1 MKNLKKASGIF
12 SVLGLSLILFS
23 GCGDE
28 SAVAGSQEKS
38 QKTRITFF
46 AAASM
51 TETLSSVA
59 EKYQKEH
66 PDVDIVFS
74 FDSSGTL
81 KTQIQEGADCDLF
94 ISAAPKQMNA
104 LDASCDAEKNP
115 DGLDKNSGKAAP
127 GADYVLSDTRV
138 NLLEN
143 KVVLAVPDG
152 NPKNIGSFAELVN
165 SLNEGRVLLAIG
177 NSDVPVGQYTQKLFA
192 YYGLNMDD
200 LYRSKTLTVGNNVKE
215 ITTQVKEGVAD
226 AGIIYSTD
234 AYSAGLTFVD
244 TANTEMVGKVVYPV
258 AVLKQSK
265 HQKEA
270 RDIVN
275 YLKNDESRRIFE
287 SVGFTVLNLD
297 SPSE

>member
-81 KTQIQEGADCDLF
+81 KTQIVEGAYCDIF
-94 ISAAPKQMNA
+94 MSASTKQMN
-104 LDASCDAEKNP
+104 E
-115 DGLDKNSGKAAP
+115 LDKNSGKAAP

>member
-1 MKNLKKASGIF
+1 MIMKNLKKASGIF

-28 SAVAGSQEKS
+28 SAVEGSQEKS

-81 KTQIQEGADCDLF
+81 KTQIVEGAYCDIF
-94 ISAAPKQMNA
+94 MSASTKQMN
-104 LDASCDAEKNP
+104 E
-115 DGLDKNSGKAAP
+115 LDKNSGKAAP

-234 AYSAGLTFVD
+234 AYSAGLAFVD

-258 AVLKQSK
+258 AVLKQSR

>member
-1 MKNLKKASGIF
+1 MIMKNLKKASGIF

-81 KTQIQEGADCDLF
+81 KTQIVEGAYCDIF
-94 ISAAPKQMNA
+94 MSASTKQMN
-104 LDASCDAEKNP
+104 E
-115 DGLDKNSGKAAP
+115 LDKNSGKAAP

-297 SPSE
+297 SPGE

>member
-1 MKNLKKASGIF
+1 MIMKNLKKASGIF

-28 SAVAGSQEKS
+28 SAVAGSKEKS

-81 KTQIQEGADCDLF
+81 KTQIVEGAYCDIF
-94 ISAAPKQMNA
+94 MSASTKQMN
-104 LDASCDAEKNP
+104 E
-115 DGLDKNSGKAAP
+115 LDKNSGKAAP

-297 SPSE
+297 SPGE

>member
-28 SAVAGSQEKS
+28 SAVEGSQEKS

-81 KTQIQEGADCDLF
+81 KTQIVEGAYCDIF
-94 ISAAPKQMNA
+94 MSASTKQMN
-104 LDASCDAEKNP
+104 E
-115 DGLDKNSGKAAP
+115 LDKNSGKAAP

>member
-1 MKNLKKASGIF
+1 MIMKNLTKASGLF
-12 SVLGLSLILFS
+12 SVLGLFMILLS

-28 SAVAGSQEKS
+28 SAFEGSQDKS

-51 TETLSSVA
+51 TETLSAVA

-81 KTQIQEGADCDLF
+81 KTQIIEGAYCDIF
-94 ISAAPKQMNA
+94 MSASTKQMN
-104 LDASCDAEKNP
+104 E
-115 DGLDKNSGKAAP
+115 LDKNSGKAAP
-127 GADYVLSDTRV
+127 GSDYVQSDTRI

-143 KVVLAVPDG
+143 KVVLAVPEG
-152 NPKNIGSFAELVN
+152 NPKNIGSFAELVK
-165 SLNEGRVLLAIG
+165 SLNEGGVLLAIG

-215 ITTQVKEGVAD
+215 ITSQVKEGVAD

-287 SVGFTVLNLD
+287 SVGFTFINQD
-297 SPSE
+297 SSAEAR

>member
-1 MKNLKKASGIF
+1 MIMKNLKKASGIF

-28 SAVAGSQEKS
+28 SAVEGSQEKS
-38 QKTRITFF
+38 QKNRITFF

-81 KTQIQEGADCDLF
+81 KTQIVEGAYCDIF
-94 ISAAPKQMNA
+94 MSASTKQMN
-104 LDASCDAEKNP
+104 E
-115 DGLDKNSGKAAP
+115 LDKNSGKAAP

-143 KVVLAVPDG
+143 KVVLAVPNG

-165 SLNEGRVLLAIG
+165 SLNEGMVLLAIG

-200 LYRSKTLTVGNNVKE
+200 LYRSKTITVGNNVKE

-297 SPSE
+297 SPGE

>member
-1 MKNLKKASGIF
+1 MIMKNLKKASGIF

-81 KTQIQEGADCDLF
+81 KTQIVEGAYCDIF
-94 ISAAPKQMNA
+94 MSASTKQMN
-104 LDASCDAEKNP
+104 E
-115 DGLDKNSGKAAP
+115 LDKNSGKAAP

-287 SVGFTVLNLD
+287 SVGFTVLNQD
-297 SPSE
+297 SPGE

>member
-1 MKNLKKASGIF
+1 MIMKNLKKASGIF

-81 KTQIQEGADCDLF
+81 KTQIVEGAYCDIF
-94 ISAAPKQMNA
+94 MSASTKQMN
-104 LDASCDAEKNP
+104 E
-115 DGLDKNSGKAAP
+115 LDKNSGKAAP

-165 SLNEGRVLLAIG
+165 SLNGGRVLLAIG

-258 AVLKQSK
+258 AVLKQSR

-287 SVGFTVLNLD
+287 SVGFTILNLD

>member
-81 KTQIQEGADCDLF
+81 KTQIVEGAYCDIF
-94 ISAAPKQMNA
+94 MSASTKQMN
-104 LDASCDAEKNP
+104 E
-115 DGLDKNSGKAAP
+115 LDKNSGKAAP

-258 AVLKQSK
+258 AVLKQSR

-275 YLKNDESRRIFE
+275 YLRNDESRRIFE

>member
-1 MKNLKKASGIF
+1 MIMKNLKKASGIF

-81 KTQIQEGADCDLF
+81 KTQIVEGAYCDIF
-94 ISAAPKQMNA
+94 MSASTKQMN
-104 LDASCDAEKNP
+104 E
-115 DGLDKNSGKAAP
+115 LDKNSGKAAP

-215 ITTQVKEGVAD
+215 ITTQVKEGMAD

-258 AVLKQSK
+258 AVLKQSR

-287 SVGFTVLNLD
+287 SVGFTVLNQD

>member
-1 MKNLKKASGIF
+1 MIMKNLEKASGIF

-81 KTQIQEGADCDLF
+81 KTQIVEGAYCDIF
-94 ISAAPKQMNA
+94 MSASTKQMN
-104 LDASCDAEKNP
+104 E
-115 DGLDKNSGKAAP
+115 LDKNSGKAAP

>member
-1 MKNLKKASGIF
+1 MIMKNLKKASGIF

-28 SAVAGSQEKS
+28 SAVAGSKEKS

-81 KTQIQEGADCDLF
+81 KTQIVEGAYCDIF
-94 ISAAPKQMNA
+94 MSASTKQMN
-104 LDASCDAEKNP
+104 E
-115 DGLDKNSGKAAP
+115 LDKNSGKAAP

-287 SVGFTVLNLD
+287 SVGFTVLNQD

>member
-1 MKNLKKASGIF
+1 MIMKNLKKALGIF

-81 KTQIQEGADCDLF
+81 KTQIVEGAYCDIF
-94 ISAAPKQMNA
+94 MSASTKQMN
-104 LDASCDAEKNP
+104 E
-115 DGLDKNSGKAAP
+115 LDKNSGKAAP

-165 SLNEGRVLLAIG
+165 SLNGGRVLLAIG

>member
-1 MKNLKKASGIF
+1 MIMKNLKKASGIF

-28 SAVAGSQEKS
+28 SAVEGSQEKS

-81 KTQIQEGADCDLF
+81 KTQIVEGAYCDIF
-94 ISAAPKQMNA
+94 MSASTKQMN
-104 LDASCDAEKNP
+104 E
-115 DGLDKNSGKAAP
+115 LDKNSGKAAP

-258 AVLKQSK
+258 AVLKQSR

>member
-1 MKNLKKASGIF
+1 MIMKNLKKASGIF

-81 KTQIQEGADCDLF
+81 KTQIVEGAYCDIF
-94 ISAAPKQMNA
+94 MSASTKQMN
-104 LDASCDAEKNP
+104 E
-115 DGLDKNSGKAAP
+115 LDKNSGKTAP

>member
-1 MKNLKKASGIF
+1 MIMKNLKKASGIF

-28 SAVAGSQEKS
+28 SAVAGSKEKS

-81 KTQIQEGADCDLF
+81 KTQIVEGAYCDIF
-94 ISAAPKQMNA
+94 MSASTKQMN
-104 LDASCDAEKNP
+104 E
-115 DGLDKNSGKAAP
+115 LDKNSGKAAP

-165 SLNEGRVLLAIG
+165 SLNGGRVLLAIG

-200 LYRSKTLTVGNNVKE
+200 LYRSKTLTIGNNVKE

>member
-1 MKNLKKASGIF
+1 MIMKNLKKASGIF

-28 SAVAGSQEKS
+28 SAVAGSKEKS

-81 KTQIQEGADCDLF
+81 KTQIVEGAYCDIF
-94 ISAAPKQMNA
+94 MSASTKQMN
-104 LDASCDAEKNP
+104 E
-115 DGLDKNSGKAAP
+115 LDKNSGKAAP

>member
-1 MKNLKKASGIF
+1 MIMKNLKKASGIF

-81 KTQIQEGADCDLF
+81 KTQIVEGAYCDIF
-94 ISAAPKQMNA
+94 MSASTKQMN
-104 LDASCDAEKNP
+104 E
-115 DGLDKNSGKAAP
+115 LDKNSGKAAP

-258 AVLKQSK
+258 AVLKQSR

-275 YLKNDESRRIFE
+275 YLRNDESRRIFE

>member
-28 SAVAGSQEKS
+28 SAVEGSKEKS

-81 KTQIQEGADCDLF
+81 KTQIVEGAYCDIF
-94 ISAAPKQMNA
+94 MSASTKQMN
-104 LDASCDAEKNP
+104 E
-115 DGLDKNSGKAAP
+115 LDKNSGKAAP

-200 LYRSKTLTVGNNVKE
+200 LYRSKTITVGNNVKE

>member
-28 SAVAGSQEKS
+28 SAVEGSQEKS

-81 KTQIQEGADCDLF
+81 KTQIVEGAYCDIF
-94 ISAAPKQMNA
+94 MSASTKQMN
-104 LDASCDAEKNP
+104 E
-115 DGLDKNSGKAAP
+115 LDKNSGKAAP

-297 SPSE
+297 SPGE

>member
-81 KTQIQEGADCDLF
+81 KTQIVEGAYCDIF
-94 ISAAPKQMNA
+94 MSASTKQMN
-104 LDASCDAEKNP
+104 E
-115 DGLDKNSGKAAP
+115 LDKNSGKAAP

-297 SPSE
+297 SPGE

>member
-1 MKNLKKASGIF
+1 MIMKNLKKASGIF

-81 KTQIQEGADCDLF
+81 KTQIVEGAYCDIF
-94 ISAAPKQMNA
+94 MSASTKQMN
-104 LDASCDAEKNP
+104 E
-115 DGLDKNSGKAAP
+115 LDKNSGKAAP

-287 SVGFTVLNLD
+287 SVGFTILNLD

>member
-1 MKNLKKASGIF
+1 MIMKNLKKASGIF

-28 SAVAGSQEKS
+28 SAVEGSQEKS

-81 KTQIQEGADCDLF
+81 KTQIVEGAYCDIF
-94 ISAAPKQMNA
+94 MSASTKQMN
-104 LDASCDAEKNP
+104 E
-115 DGLDKNSGKAAP
+115 LDKNSGKAAP

-297 SPSE
+297 SPGE

>member
-1 MKNLKKASGIF
+1 MIMKNLKKASGIF
-12 SVLGLSLILFS
+12 SVLGLSLTLFS

-81 KTQIQEGADCDLF
+81 KTQIVEGAYCDIF
-94 ISAAPKQMNA
+94 MSASTKQMN
-104 LDASCDAEKNP
+104 E
-115 DGLDKNSGKAAP
+115 LDKNSGKAAP

-165 SLNEGRVLLAIG
+165 SLNGGRVLLAIG

>member
-1 MKNLKKASGIF
+1 MIMKNLKKASGIF

-81 KTQIQEGADCDLF
+81 KTQIVEGAYCDIF
-94 ISAAPKQMNA
+94 MSASTKQMN
-104 LDASCDAEKNP
+104 E
-115 DGLDKNSGKAAP
+115 LDKNSGKAAP

-215 ITTQVKEGVAD
+215 ITTQVKEGMAD

>member
-1 MKNLKKASGIF
+1 MIMKNLKKASGIF

-28 SAVAGSQEKS
+28 SAVEGSQEKS

-81 KTQIQEGADCDLF
+81 KTQIVEGAYCDIF
-94 ISAAPKQMNA
+94 MSASTKQMN
-104 LDASCDAEKNP
+104 E
-115 DGLDKNSGKAAP
+115 LDKNSGKAAP

-165 SLNEGRVLLAIG
+165 SLNGGRVLLAIG

-297 SPSE
+297 SPGE

>member
-1 MKNLKKASGIF
+1 MIMKNLKKASGIF

-28 SAVAGSQEKS
+28 SAVAGSKEKS

-81 KTQIQEGADCDLF
+81 KTQIVEGAYCDIF
-94 ISAAPKQMNA
+94 MSASTKQMN
-104 LDASCDAEKNP
+104 E
-115 DGLDKNSGKAAP
+115 LDKNSGKAAP

-165 SLNEGRVLLAIG
+165 SLNGGRVLLAIG

-258 AVLKQSK
+258 AVLKQSR

>member
-1 MKNLKKASGIF
+1 MIMKNLKKASGIF

-28 SAVAGSQEKS
+28 SAVEGSQEKS

-81 KTQIQEGADCDLF
+81 KTQIVEGAYCDIF
-94 ISAAPKQMNA
+94 MSASTKQMN
-104 LDASCDAEKNP
+104 E
-115 DGLDKNSGKAAP
+115 LDKNSGKAAP

>member
-28 SAVAGSQEKS
+28 SAVAGSKEKS
-38 QKTRITFF
+38 QKNRITFF

-81 KTQIQEGADCDLF
+81 KTQIVEGAYCDIF
-94 ISAAPKQMNA
+94 MSASTKQMN
-104 LDASCDAEKNP
+104 E
-115 DGLDKNSGKAAP
+115 LDKNSGKAAP

-234 AYSAGLTFVD
+234 AYSAGLAFVD
-244 TANTEMVGKVVYPV
+244 TANTEMAGKVVYPV

-297 SPSE
+297 SPGE

>member
-1 MKNLKKASGIF
+1 MLATRCP
-12 SVLGLSLILFS
+12 
-23 GCGDE
+23 GC
-28 SAVAGSQEKS
+28 
-38 QKTRITFF
+38 I
-46 AAASM
+46 
-51 TETLSSVA
+51 
-59 EKYQKEH
+59 
-66 PDVDIVFS
+66 
-74 FDSSGTL
+74 
-81 KTQIQEGADCDLF
+81 
-94 ISAAPKQMNA
+94 
-104 LDASCDAEKNP
+104 
-115 DGLDKNSGKAAP
+115 
-127 GADYVLSDTRV
+127 
-138 NLLEN
+138 
-143 KVVLAVPDG
+143 
-152 NPKNIGSFAELVN
+152 
-165 SLNEGRVLLAIG
+165 
-177 NSDVPVGQYTQKLFA
+177 SDVPVGQYTQKLFA

-287 SVGFTVLNLD
+287 SVGFTILNLD

>member
-28 SAVAGSQEKS
+28 SAVEGSQEKS

-81 KTQIQEGADCDLF
+81 KTQIVEGAYCDIF
-94 ISAAPKQMNA
+94 MSASTKQMN
-104 LDASCDAEKNP
+104 E
-115 DGLDKNSGKAAP
+115 LDKNSGKAAP

-258 AVLKQSK
+258 AVLKQSR

>member
-1 MKNLKKASGIF
+1 MIMKNLKKASGIF

-28 SAVAGSQEKS
+28 SAVAGSKEKS

-81 KTQIQEGADCDLF
+81 KTQIVEGAYCDIF
-94 ISAAPKQMNA
+94 MSASTKQMN
-104 LDASCDAEKNP
+104 E
-115 DGLDKNSGKAAP
+115 LDKNSGKAAP

-258 AVLKQSK
+258 AVLKQSR

>member
-1 MKNLKKASGIF
+1 MIMKNLKKASGIF

-28 SAVAGSQEKS
+28 SAVEGSQEKS

-81 KTQIQEGADCDLF
+81 KTQIVEGAYCDIF
-94 ISAAPKQMNA
+94 MSASTKQMN
-104 LDASCDAEKNP
+104 E
-115 DGLDKNSGKAAP
+115 LDKNSGKAAP

-275 YLKNDESRRIFE
+275 YLRNDESRRIFE

>member
-28 SAVAGSQEKS
+28 SAVAGSKEKS

-81 KTQIQEGADCDLF
+81 KTQIVEGAYCDIF
-94 ISAAPKQMNA
+94 MSASTKQMN
-104 LDASCDAEKNP
+104 E
-115 DGLDKNSGKAAP
+115 LDKNSGKAAP

>member
-1 MKNLKKASGIF
+1 MIMKNLKKASGIF

-81 KTQIQEGADCDLF
+81 KTQIVEGAYCDIF
-94 ISAAPKQMNA
+94 MSASTKQMN
-104 LDASCDAEKNP
+104 E
-115 DGLDKNSGKAAP
+115 LDKNSGKAAP

-165 SLNEGRVLLAIG
+165 SLNGGRVLLAIG

>member
-1 MKNLKKASGIF
+1 MIMKNLKKASGIF

-28 SAVAGSQEKS
+28 SAVEGSQEKS

-81 KTQIQEGADCDLF
+81 KTQIVEGAYCDIF
-94 ISAAPKQMNA
+94 MSASTKQMN
-104 LDASCDAEKNP
+104 E
-115 DGLDKNSGKAAP
+115 LDKNSGKAAP

-287 SVGFTVLNLD
+287 SVGFTVLNQD

>member
-81 KTQIQEGADCDLF
+81 KTQIVEGAYCDIF
-94 ISAAPKQMNA
+94 MSASTKQMN
-104 LDASCDAEKNP
+104 E
-115 DGLDKNSGKAAP
+115 LDKNSGKAAP

-165 SLNEGRVLLAIG
+165 SLNGGRVLLAIG

>member
-28 SAVAGSQEKS
+28 SAVEGSQEKS

-81 KTQIQEGADCDLF
+81 KTQIVEGAYCDIF
-94 ISAAPKQMNA
+94 MSASTKQMN
-104 LDASCDAEKNP
+104 E
-115 DGLDKNSGKAAP
+115 LDKNSGKAAP

-165 SLNEGRVLLAIG
+165 SLNGGRVLLAIG